1 MFSWVTSLTKK
12 DPKEV
17 VRKCRA
23 EIRCQKRD
31 IDKNISNLT
40 VEQRKAERSIR
51 EAAKRNDIQSAR
63 VRLLAVI
70 HMVFVNMHFFWSI

>member
-1 MFSWVTSLTKK
+1 MFSWVASLTKK

-23 EIRCQKRD
+23 EIRAQKRD
-31 IDKNISNLT
+31 IDRNISHLT
-40 VEQRKAERSIR
+40 MEQRKAESSIR

-63 VRLLAVI
+63 VRLGYL
-70 HMVFVNMHFFWSI
+70 

>member
-23 EIRCQKRD
+23 EIRSQKRD
-31 IDKNISNLT
+31 IDRNISNLT

-63 VRLLAVI
+63 VRLGRL
-70 HMVFVNMHFFWSI
+70 